1 MALFSLMMAM
11 KSMLPDALT
20 VLDPLFFVKNLEM
33 QMLHVL
39 SRCLRRIIG
48 VLWSEIISTKEKLRK
63 KETGASV
70 KEFARRDFGSE
81 N

>member
-1 MALFSLMMAM
+1 
-11 KSMLPDALT
+11 
-20 VLDPLFFVKNLEM
+20 M

-39 SRCLRRIIG
+39 PRCLRRIIG

-70 KEFARRDFGSE
+70 KEFARRGFGSE

>member
-1 MALFSLMMAM
+1 
-11 KSMLPDALT
+11 
-20 VLDPLFFVKNLEM
+20 M
-33 QMLHVL
+33 QMLYVL
-39 SRCLRRIIG
+39 PRCLRRIIG

-70 KEFARRDFGSE
+70 KEFARRGFGSE